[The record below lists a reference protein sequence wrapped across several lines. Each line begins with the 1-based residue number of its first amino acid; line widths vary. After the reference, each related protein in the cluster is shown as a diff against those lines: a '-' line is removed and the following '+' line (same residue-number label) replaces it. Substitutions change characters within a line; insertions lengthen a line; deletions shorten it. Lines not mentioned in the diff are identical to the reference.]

1 MFVLEEKIWFWLLLV
16 IPVIVLLFLI
26 FIFWQNRTR
35 KKFADSSL
43 LKFLAPNRSR
53 SKPVIKLI
61 IIILALASLVIALVN
76 PKMGTKLETVKREG
90 VDIVFAI
97 DVSKSMDAEDIA
109 PNRLEKSKQLVSQ
122 ILTTLGSDRVGIIAY
137 AGGAYPQ
144 LPITTDF
151 SAAKMFLQALNT
163 DMISSQGTAISD
175 AIELAT
181 TYYDDDQ
188 QTNRV
193 LFIIS
198 DGEDHE
204 GNVAEITEQAAE
216 EGIRIFTIGVG
227 TEKGGPI
234 PIKRNGVVQNY
245 KKDRQGETV
254 ITKLNPA
261 TLQEIAE
268 ATDGSYI
275 EGNITS
281 EVVESVNEELQNIEK
296 TEFEAKQ
303 FADFKSHFQWFLGLG
318 LALLFL
324 DVFILERSTAWLKK
338 LNLFNERSKKG
349 KKADEDK

>member
-1 MFVLEEKIWFWLLLV
+1 MVLLEEKIWFWLLLV
-16 IPVIVLLFLI
+16 IPVIILLFLI

-35 KKFADSSL
+35 KKFADAAM

-61 IIILALASLVIALVN
+61 LILLGIASLVIALVN
-76 PKMGTKLETVKREG
+76 PKMGSKLETVKREG

-109 PNRLEKSKQLVSQ
+109 PSRLEKSKQLVSQ
-122 ILTTLGSDRVGIIAY
+122 ILNNLGSDRVGIIAY

-181 TYYDDDQ
+181 TYYDDEQ

-204 GNVAEITEQAAE
+204 GNVEDIAKQAAE
-216 EGIRIFTIGVG
+216 KGIRIFTIGVG
-227 TEKGGPI
+227 TEKGNPI
-234 PIKRNGVVQNY
+234 PIKRNGVIQTY

-254 ITKLNPA
+254 ITKLNPE
-261 TLQEIAE
+261 TLKEIANS
-268 ATDGSYI
+268 TNGSYI
-275 EGNITS
+275 EGNVTS
-281 EVVESVNEELQNIEK
+281 EVVENVNEELQNIEK

-303 FADFKSHFQWFLGLG
+303 FADYKSHFQWFLGLG

-324 DVFILERSTAWLKK
+324 DIFVLERSTAWIRK
-338 LNLFNERSKKG
+338 LNLFNEHKKKG
-349 KKADEDK
+349 VKDEAK

>member
-1 MFVLEEKIWFWLLLV
+1 MFVFEEEIWFWLLLV

-35 KKFADSSL
+35 KKFASNSL
-43 LKFLAPNRSR
+43 LKHLAPNRSR
-53 SKPVIKLI
+53 SKPVIKLVI
-61 IIILALASLVIALVN
+61 FLLALASLVVALVN
-76 PKMGTKLETVKREG
+76 PKMGTKLKTVKREG

-109 PNRLEKSKQLVSQ
+109 PSRMEKSKQLVSQ
-122 ILTTLGSDRVGIIAY
+122 ILNNLGSDRVGLIAY

-144 LPITTDF
+144 LPITTDY

-181 TYYDDDQ
+181 TYYDDEQ

-204 GNVAEITEQAAE
+204 GNVEEITEQASE
-216 EGIRIFTIGVG
+216 LGIRIYTIGVG

-234 PIKRNGVVQNY
+234 PIKRNGVIQNY
-245 KKDRQGETV
+245 KKDNQGETV
-254 ITKLNPA
+254 ITKLNPE
-261 TLQEIAE
+261 TLKAIANS
-268 ATDGSYI
+268 ADGSYI
-275 EGNITS
+275 EGNVTS
-281 EVVESVNEELQNIEK
+281 NVTERVTEELQNIEK

-303 FADFKSHFQWFLGLG
+303 FADFKSHFQIFLGIA

-324 DVFILERSTAWLKK
+324 DIFVLERSTAWLRK
-338 LNLFNERSKKG
+338 LNLFNERKKKG
-349 KKADEDK
+349 GKDVSE

>member
-1 MFVLEEKIWFWLLLV
+1 MFILEEKIWFWLLLV
-16 IPVIVLLFLI
+16 IPVIVFLFLI
-26 FIFWQNRTR
+26 FLFWQNRTR
-35 KKFADSSL
+35 KKFADNSL
-43 LKFLAPNRSR
+43 LKQLAPNRSR
-53 SKPVIKLI
+53 SKPIIKLVL
-61 IIILALASLVIALVN
+61 ILLAFASLVVALAN
-76 PKMGTKLETVKREG
+76 PKMGTKMKTVKREG

-122 ILTTLGSDRVGIIAY
+122 ILNNLGSDRVGIIAY

-144 LPITTDF
+144 LPITTDY
-151 SAAKMFLQALNT
+151 SAAKMFLQSLNT
-163 DMISSQGTAISD
+163 DMISSQGTAIGD

-181 TYYDDDQ
+181 TYYDDEQ

-204 GNVAEITEQAAE
+204 GNVQDITEKASE
-216 EGIRIFTIGVG
+216 MGIRIFTIGVG

-245 KKDRQGETV
+245 KKDNQGETV

-261 TLQEIAE
+261 TLTEIADSAE
-268 ATDGSYI
+268 GSYI
-275 EGNITS
+275 EGNVTS
-281 EVVESVNEELQNIEK
+281 NVVERVQEELQNIEK
-296 TEFEAKQ
+296 TEFEDKQ
-303 FADFKSHFQWFLGLG
+303 FADFKSHFQLFLGIA

-324 DVFILERSTAWLKK
+324 DIFVLERSTAWIRK
-338 LNLFNERSKKG
+338 LNLFNERKKKG
-349 KKADEDK
+349 GKDA

>member
-1 MFVLEEKIWFWLLLV
+1 MFILEEKIWFWLLLV
-16 IPVIVLLFLI
+16 IPVIVFLFLI
-26 FIFWQNRTR
+26 FLFWQNRTR
-35 KKFADSSL
+35 KKFADNSL
-43 LKFLAPNRSR
+43 LKQLAPNRSR
-53 SKPVIKLI
+53 SKPIIKLVL
-61 IIILALASLVIALVN
+61 ILLAFASLIVALAN
-76 PKMGTKLETVKREG
+76 PKMGTKMKTVKREG

-122 ILTTLGSDRVGIIAY
+122 ILNNLGSDRVGIIAY

-144 LPITTDF
+144 LPITTDY
-151 SAAKMFLQALNT
+151 SAAKMFLQSLNT
-163 DMISSQGTAISD
+163 DMISSQGTAIGD

-181 TYYDDDQ
+181 TYYDDEQ

-204 GNVAEITEQAAE
+204 GNVQDITEKASE
-216 EGIRIFTIGVG
+216 MGIRIFTIGVG

-245 KKDRQGETV
+245 KKDNQGETV

-261 TLQEIAE
+261 TLTEIADSAE
-268 ATDGSYI
+268 GSYI
-275 EGNITS
+275 EGNVTS
-281 EVVESVNEELQNIEK
+281 NVVERVQEELQNIEK
-296 TEFEAKQ
+296 TEFEDKQ
-303 FADFKSHFQWFLGLG
+303 FADFKSHFQLFLGIA

-324 DVFILERSTAWLKK
+324 DIFVLERSTAWIRK
-338 LNLFNERSKKG
+338 LNLFNERKKKG
-349 KKADEDK
+349 GKDA